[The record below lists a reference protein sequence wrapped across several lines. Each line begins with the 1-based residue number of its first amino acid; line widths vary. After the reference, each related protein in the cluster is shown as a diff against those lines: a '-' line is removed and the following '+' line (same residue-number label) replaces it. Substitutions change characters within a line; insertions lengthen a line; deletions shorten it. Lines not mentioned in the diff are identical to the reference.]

1 MGGAEQAEA
10 SSYRIG
16 RGIGAVSGQ
25 EVKDGSE
32 GMTPVVIADGREGQ
46 RAGWIIRSY
55 TDELP
60 QVLDRL

>member
-10 SSYRIG
+10 SSYRLG

-46 RAGWIIRSY
+46 RAGMDYPKLYR
-55 TDELP
+55 
-60 QVLDRL
+60 V